1 MLSGL
6 SVAGSGGAVAGG
18 ADAMDGDGDGW
29 EPVAEMVDV
38 LGLVLWGPTAP
49 VVEVV
54 VVLVVSRRWP
64 MEVAVEVKVEVKVV
78 CLGERLSKVAKPPGA

>member
-29 EPVAEMVDV
+29 EPVAEMVT
-38 LGLVLWGPTAP
+38 LGAG
-49 VVEVV
+49 
-54 VVLVVSRRWP
+54 
-64 MEVAVEVKVEVKVV
+64 AV
-78 CLGERLSKVAKPPGA
+78 GSDGAGCGSGG